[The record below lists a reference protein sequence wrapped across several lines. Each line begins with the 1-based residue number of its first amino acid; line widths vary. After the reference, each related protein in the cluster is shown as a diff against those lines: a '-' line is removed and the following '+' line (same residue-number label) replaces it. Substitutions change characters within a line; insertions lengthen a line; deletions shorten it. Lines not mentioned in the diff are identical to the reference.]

1 MARPPP
7 NVMMKLEQWNLWDTL
22 LKSHE
27 KEPKSQRRTLNLTKH
42 LKSASEWLEH
52 GAVTKRKRTAN
63 FDASPDAS
71 TAGSAHSPP
80 GPSYFLWLSGGSWIL
95 RLKKLINTWRGF
107 AYELKY
113 VNVR

>member
-1 MARPPP
+1 
-7 NVMMKLEQWNLWDTL
+7 MMKLEQWNLWDTL

-52 GAVTKRKRTAN
+52 RAVTKRKRKAN

-80 GPSYFLWLSGGSWIL
+80 GRVISSGFQEAHGFYD
-95 RLKKLINTWRGF
+95 LKSLLIPGEVLHMN
-107 AYELKY
+107 
-113 VNVR
+113 